1 MVVLRSFRSRR
12 LFVLL
17 VVGLTFV
24 QAARLGAQTPL
35 VDTAYWWPSYLPP
48 GASVNYA
55 SPPTNVGPLPGSASW
70 YRVILAP
77 EGAAVPGLSTVT
89 VYFGVP
95 QGLLSTDGASTVDLT
110 PPLPTGYQFQPSP
123 PRADILYRSSFEAT
137 TPCGPGVV
145 ISSRNDLVVAAR
157 SSVTCRI
164 DFDGRPTLSGVPAG
178 LVVVSR
184 GPAAQQPER
193 TALAVLWAGP
203 HNAEQLRPSVTL
215 TVSSYALS
223 APISDIRPYDLPEM
237 NTGGRRAWIAT
248 SANYVG
254 FTVLV
259 GQHTIVN
266 VQGIGLS
273 VPVAEA
279 IAASLAPVSE
289 AKWGE
294 LVGPTVPGTVPQPPS
309 PNPVP
314 TQSSVPSAGASAES
328 LATGSTVPVPALSPQ
343 SASSGSLCS
352 FVDRRVVEKLLGAK
366 AQRAYGSLGPVE
378 EVCTIVGPQD
388 IAFEIRWQRQTVKK
402 SMADAVVTSRVANG
416 VAWRKGTV
424 RGLASGNISA
434 GTDGRRIV
442 RVSAFTFRFG
452 QLGNFSV
459 DGAAARDLTISVLQ
473 RFAKGPVAS
482 AQRLPN

>member
-1 MVVLRSFRSRR
+1 MVVQRSLRSRS

-17 VVGLTFV
+17 LVGIAVT
-24 QAARLGAQTPL
+24 QAVPLGAQTPL
-35 VDTAYWWPSYLPP
+35 IDSAYWWPSNLPS

-95 QGLLSTDGASTVDLT
+95 QGLLSTSGASTVDLT
-110 PPLPTGYQFQPSP
+110 PPLPAGYQFQPSP

-157 SSVTCRI
+157 SSITCRI
-164 DFDGRPTLSGVPAG
+164 DSDGRPTLSGVPSG
-178 LVVVSR
+178 LAVVSR
-184 GPAAQQPER
+184 GLAVQQPER
-193 TALAVLWAGP
+193 TTVAVLWAGP
-203 HNAEQLRPSVTL
+203 QSAEQLRPSVTL
-215 TVSSYALS
+215 NVSSYPRS
-223 APISDIRPYDLPEM
+223 APVSDFRPYDLPEV
-237 NTGGRRAWIAT
+237 NIGGRRAWITT
-248 SANYVG
+248 SENYVG

-266 VQGIGLS
+266 IQGVGLS

-294 LVGPTVPGTVPQPPS
+294 LVGPTVPGTVPQPPAS
-309 PNPVP
+309 NPVP
-314 TQSSVPSAGASAES
+314 TQSSVPSAGASAQS
-328 LATGSTVPVPALSPQ
+328 LATGSTVPLPALSPQ

-352 FVDRRVVEKLLGAK
+352 FVDRRVVEKLLGVK
-366 AQRAYGSLGPVE
+366 AQRAYGSVGPME

-402 SMADAVVTSRVANG
+402 SMADAAVASRVANG
-416 VAWRKGTV
+416 VSWRKGTV
-424 RGLASGNISA
+424 RGLASGNVSV